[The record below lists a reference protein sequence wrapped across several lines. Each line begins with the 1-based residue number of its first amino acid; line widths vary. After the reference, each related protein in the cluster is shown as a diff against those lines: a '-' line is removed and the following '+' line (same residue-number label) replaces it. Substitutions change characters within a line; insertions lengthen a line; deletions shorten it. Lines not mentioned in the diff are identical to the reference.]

1 MILRITNESADDMSL
16 NQQVMSIAEFKDI
29 HNHPWLVT
37 SKFEAVVID
46 LVEDIPNGYLRN
58 LLGVHF
64 IVPKIIGPVTI
75 HTVRLL
81 NELYPEQAAKLM
93 FTFMRDKD
101 KLDSLLKEMSDQFS
115 WDKYLN

>member
-1 MILRITNESADDMSL
+1 MILRITNESANDVSL

-37 SKFEAVVID
+37 SKFEAIVID
-46 LVEDIPNGYLRN
+46 LVDDIPNGYLRN

-64 IVPKIIGPVTI
+64 IVPKIVGPINI

-81 NELYPEQAAKLM
+81 NELYPEQSAKLM

-101 KLDSLLKEMSDQFS
+101 KLQPLLDDMNKQFG